1 MKEEV
6 DSRRR
11 KVDLEDHLVQRLVEI
26 DREEKQKAQIV
37 RWLDLNVY
45 FAEFVWWLVQVV
57 LVNSVLTAIKWF
69 KLIWKYFLK
78 KSDL

>member
-1 MKEEV
+1 LCVWQHLIKDQEAVTKEMKEEV

-37 RWLDLNVY
+37 R
-45 FAEFVWWLVQVV
+45 
-57 LVNSVLTAIKWF
+57 
-69 KLIWKYFLK
+69 
-78 KSDL
+78 